1 MKGFTPVSVAVLFA
15 LWAGAAGCRKETK
28 SKTVAA
34 VAQDTMLLHDL
45 AEANK
50 NTAAAAAADNSLNT
64 VMTSSSGTPTTL
76 SSETPQNHPAIA
88 PRPTA
93 TTGSQVLTSSPR
105 MTVPTRASD
114 APAPT
119 NVPLDRS
126 PATAP
131 TSGDPCDSPTAADQ
145 RACLNRSIV
154 ANDADL
160 NQTYQSLIAQSRKSG
175 GPDLEERIRQAQ
187 REWVLQRDADCR
199 AETQSSGRLWARAV
213 AKCLANYSDKRTSEL
228 RRQLAGLQGQ

>member
-1 MKGFTPVSVAVLFA
+1 MKGLSRLSVALFFA
-15 LWAGAAGCRKETK
+15 FWAAAAGCRKEAK

-64 VMTSSSGTPTTL
+64 VMTSSSGTPSTL
-76 SSETPQNHPAIA
+76 SSETPQNRPAIV
-88 PRPTA
+88 PRPTTA
-93 TTGSQVLTSSPR
+93 TGTGALTSGTQL
-105 MTVPTRASD
+105 TVPSRASD

-126 PATAP
+126 PAAAT
-131 TSGDPCDSPTAADQ
+131 TSADPCDSPTAVDQ
-145 RACLNRSIV
+145 RSCLNRSIV

-160 NQTYQSLIAQSRKSG
+160 NRTYQDLIAQSRKSG
-175 GPDLEERIRQAQ
+175 GPDLEERIRQSQ

-213 AKCLANYSDKRTSEL
+213 ARCLANYSDKRTAEL
-228 RRQLAGLQGQ
+228 RRQLSGLQGQ

>member
-1 MKGFTPVSVAVLFA
+1 M
-15 LWAGAAGCRKETK
+15 K

-64 VMTSSSGTPTTL
+64 VMSSSSGTPSTL
-76 SSETPQNHPAIA
+76 SRETPQNRPAVV
-88 PRPTA
+88 PRPTP
-93 TTGSQVLTSSPR
+93 TTASEVLTSGTR
-105 MTVPTRASD
+105 LTVPTHAND

-126 PATAP
+126 PAGAP

-187 REWVLQRDADCR
+187 REWILQRDAGCR

-213 AKCLANYSDKRTSEL
+213 AKCLADYSDKRTAEL
-228 RRQLAGLQGQ
+228 RRQLSGLQGQ